1 VSFGERRDCGGT
13 SASASV
19 CVLGLVVNTQS
30 VEVMMYIGGS
40 TLLRVQTSG
49 VVYRG
54 GVFVLREAEYDEGT
68 GD

>member
-1 VSFGERRDCGGT
+1 
-13 SASASV
+13 
-19 CVLGLVVNTQS
+19 VLGLVVNTQS